1 MSERE
6 PTMSVTVYTKPHCVQ
21 CEATKRQLRRQ
32 GIDFTAVDLTGD
44 PEALR
49 TVRQAG
55 FKQAP
60 VVMTDDASW
69 SGYRPDM
76 IRQLAEHRVSV

>member
-1 MSERE
+1 
-6 PTMSVTVYTKPHCVQ
+6 MSVTVFTKPHCVQ
-21 CEATKRQLRRQ
+21 CEATKRQLRKL
-32 GIDFTAVDLTGD
+32 GIDFTQVDVTSD

-49 TVRQAG
+49 TVQEAG

-60 VVMTDDASW
+60 VIMTDNASW

-76 IRQLAEHRVSV
+76 IKQLAERKVPA

>member
-1 MSERE
+1 MN
-6 PTMSVTVYTKPHCVQ
+6 VTVYTKPHCVQ
-21 CEATKRQLRRQ
+21 CEATKRQLHRQ
-32 GIDFTAVDLTGD
+32 GIEFTSVDLTQN

-49 TVRQAG
+49 TVQEAG
-55 FKQAP
+55 FKQVP

-76 IRQLAEHRVSV
+76 IKQLAERTVPA

>member
-1 MSERE
+1 MN
-6 PTMSVTVYTKPHCVQ
+6 VTVYTKPHCVQ
-21 CEATKRQLRRQ
+21 CEATKRQLRKLD
-32 GIDFTAVDLTGD
+32 INFTAVDVTSD

-49 TVRQAG
+49 TVQEAG

-76 IRQLAEHRVSV
+76 IKQLAEHRVPA